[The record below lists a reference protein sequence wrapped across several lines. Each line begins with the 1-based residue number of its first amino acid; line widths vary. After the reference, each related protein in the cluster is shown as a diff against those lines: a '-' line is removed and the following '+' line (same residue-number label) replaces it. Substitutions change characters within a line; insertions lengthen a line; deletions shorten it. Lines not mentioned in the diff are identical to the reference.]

1 LVLCRIEGRAE
12 EGDNHVETQTCV
24 SQIVSPDEKPA
35 MTLAVRMVA
44 WLVAKARMIQPA
56 VKETLQ
62 NMRALRRPHRF
73 ISRPLRMIPKA
84 LAIAWT
90 LAAIKDQ

>member
-1 LVLCRIEGRAE
+1 M
-12 EGDNHVETQTCV
+12 

-56 VKETLQ
+56 VKETLHS
-62 NMRALRRPHRF
+62 MRALLRPHRS
-73 ISRPLRMIPKA
+73 ISRPLRKIPKE